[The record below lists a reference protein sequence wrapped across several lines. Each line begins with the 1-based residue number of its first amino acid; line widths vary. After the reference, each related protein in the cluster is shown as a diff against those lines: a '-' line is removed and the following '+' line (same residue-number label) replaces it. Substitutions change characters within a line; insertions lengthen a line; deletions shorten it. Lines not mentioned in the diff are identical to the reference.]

1 MNVTMGMVFNDL
13 EKSFRCEAGG
23 KYDPSI
29 IVSRACAASPCMSSP
44 PSNKACFIC
53 RKDNAAISNG
63 IACEQMVMIA
73 RAPESTPNCAIA
85 VYADITPE
93 ELRDAIAGIIA
104 RYERWSS
111 NLLQL
116 NLHGAGLDELV
127 DYAHNIFENPITI
140 IDQNYRIL
148 ACTTEDDMKDPLWVE
163 SSAQGRGSQITG
175 RCIITAIE
183 GDGFVKYLS
192 DLKRFRK
199 LNNYETS
206 AGAPLSSV
214 IAEDNS
220 GNFYGVNI
228 IHKNRKVNDSDLAC
242 LEFFGEIVSAK
253 IKAIE
258 RTWSDSSGN
267 YYALLQDVIRGNLS
281 DADEFKQRLSENW
294 IKIKP
299 RFTILTM
306 AAKKG
311 LLRYYQ
317 LCMIEDDLKIIV
329 PDGIGVIHSRTL
341 VLFINH
347 DESLEDEM
355 FERIEEYA
363 RKYSLAV
370 GSSESAD
377 DNVSLDELVK
387 QAQFALRAR
396 DMLWPEKTL
405 VRFADCRSYYLIDLC
420 ARQSNWLLHCHP
432 CIEKIIGHDR
442 TSTAPL
448 YPTLRCLMQNHGNR
462 TKTAEDLG
470 IQRNTL
476 QYRIA
481 KIEEVGEI
489 NLLEDATFENVSFSV
504 DLYHYATTTK
514 AVNKK
519 QKR

>member
-1 MNVTMGMVFNDL
+1 
-13 EKSFRCEAGG
+13 
-23 KYDPSI
+23 
-29 IVSRACAASPCMSSP
+29 
-44 PSNKACFIC
+44 
-53 RKDNAAISNG
+53 
-63 IACEQMVMIA
+63 
-73 RAPESTPNCAIA
+73 
-85 VYADITPE
+85 
-93 ELRDAIAGIIA
+93 
-104 RYERWSS
+104 
-111 NLLQL
+111 
-116 NLHGAGLDELV
+116 
-127 DYAHNIFENPITI
+127 
-140 IDQNYRIL
+140 
-148 ACTTEDDMKDPLWVE
+148 
-163 SSAQGRGSQITG
+163 
-175 RCIITAIE
+175 
-183 GDGFVKYLS
+183 
-192 DLKRFRK
+192 
-199 LNNYETS
+199 
-206 AGAPLSSV
+206 
-214 IAEDNS
+214 
-220 GNFYGVNI
+220 
-228 IHKNRKVNDSDLAC
+228 
-242 LEFFGEIVSAK
+242 
-253 IKAIE
+253 
-258 RTWSDSSGN
+258 
-267 YYALLQDVIRGNLS
+267 
-281 DADEFKQRLSENW
+281 
-294 IKIKP
+294 
-299 RFTILTM
+299 M

-514 AVNKK
+514 TVNKK